1 LREKCNEDTCNSK
14 PLHIIRS
21 KSKGIKLARSDE
33 RRRTSRDNQRHD
45 ARPSKEIISKSSAM
59 LVARSEELLTG
70 LLEKYGSTT
79 TRHDIF
85 KGLLKAKL
93 SEKFRRMQRKHRQ
106 KALAVASAVY
116 HVISRKPDP
125 PAALDTLVQR
135 MHVSPP
141 RGSDPCR
148 TIVECMFDYG
158 STPEERTH
166 NRQYACTDANALRYI
181 IRKGIEPQKVLTP
194 EEGESITN
202 WVKREAQYRRKKTAP
217 DTRHE
222 VPEAKRSM
230 TTESAEGELPVRHP
244 SERRYRMLQK
254 WAKKG
259 VLLVEPEGNGR
270 TLVVTV
276 TELAGFTVDEAKR
289 RPDKV
294 RGAIQKTLDK
304 AIQTAAEKPP
314 ATALVPRRVFDTRK
328 LVPSGPHPGIL
339 TKPVGQAPRKELAV
353 AKDIESPRP

>member
-1 LREKCNEDTCNSK
+1 
-14 PLHIIRS
+14 
-21 KSKGIKLARSDE
+21 
-33 RRRTSRDNQRHD
+33 
-45 ARPSKEIISKSSAM
+45 
-59 LVARSEELLTG
+59 
-70 LLEKYGSTT
+70 
-79 TRHDIF
+79 
-85 KGLLKAKL
+85 
-93 SEKFRRMQRKHRQ
+93 
-106 KALAVASAVY
+106 
-116 HVISRKPDP
+116 
-125 PAALDTLVQR
+125 
-135 MHVSPP
+135 
-141 RGSDPCR
+141 
-148 TIVECMFDYG
+148 
-158 STPEERTH
+158 
-166 NRQYACTDANALRYI
+166 
-181 IRKGIEPQKVLTP
+181 
-194 EEGESITN
+194 ESITK
-202 WVKREAQYRRKKTAP
+202 WAKHEAQYRKVDKASN
-217 DTRHE
+217 TRPK

-230 TTESAEGELPVRHP
+230 TTESAEGELPVRRP

-259 VLLVEPEGNGR
+259 VFLVEPKDHGR

-294 RGAIQKTLDK
+294 RAAIQKTLDK